1 MLERLIINNIAII
14 KDIDINFHD
23 KLNIISGDT
32 GAGKSLIIDSL
43 LLLEGN
49 RAYQNLIRHDEKCA
63 FVEAHFTNTNANLTK
78 YLNDLNIAETKE
90 IVIRREIKDGRNTIK
105 VNNKFITLTE
115 LKDIAYYL
123 FNIHEQQ
130 DTFKLFDQANY
141 LSFLDNEINIIKIK
155 NDYLFAYNDYLNIL
169 KKYNE
174 LLNSKKTNLERL
186 DFLEYEKKELEE
198 LNLIK
203 DEDKI
208 IADKIKILRNY
219 DKIFKALNNAYNLLN
234 DVVVDNLYD
243 AKENIVEIAKINED
257 YDNFSN
263 ILNDSY
269 YNLDEVKSS
278 IYKELNS
285 LDYDNN
291 LLEDLEE
298 RSYEI
303 EKIKDKYKKSV
314 NELIE
319 YYNNISFEIAKIT
332 NYDELLDSLK
342 NELIKAKIN
351 AYNKALKLHEL
362 RKNKAIKLEKE
373 IVSNCLELELN
384 KINFTIYFENIL
396 PLEEANLTED
406 GLDIVKFL
414 VSFNI
419 GEPLKEIN
427 KVASGGELSRL
438 MLAIKV
444 IEAKE
449 KNYSL
454 LVFDEIDTGVSGQ
467 AALKIGLKI
476 KEIAKH
482 TQVLCITH
490 IARVAACGDYEYL
503 IYKEEKNG
511 QTFAHIKELDI
522 EERIKVIAK
531 MIAGNNLSNGAIL
544 NARELLGLV

>member
-396 PLEEANLTED
+396 PLEEANLTDVALITESYGGLIAAEATKSD
-406 GLDIVKFL
+406 RIATAIAIHPPIIGTPLANPRYVAMYKKLLTNYQKLLLQGLKLLINPEYGFEIDNFKGADLTKVDLDKLIVVGNYLPQGRIALDIHKILKCFHHRRHRSYALSGSGHSLRIYFEHSL
-414 VSFNI
+414 VSV
-419 GEPLKEIN
+419 P
-427 KVASGGELSRL
+427 
-438 MLAIKV
+438 
-444 IEAKE
+444 
-449 KNYSL
+449 
-454 LVFDEIDTGVSGQ
+454 
-467 AALKIGLKI
+467 
-476 KEIAKH
+476 
-482 TQVLCITH
+482 
-490 IARVAACGDYEYL
+490 
-503 IYKEEKNG
+503 
-511 QTFAHIKELDI
+511 
-522 EERIKVIAK
+522 
-531 MIAGNNLSNGAIL
+531 
-544 NARELLGLV
+544 